1 MASTFCYIDPA
12 STALIWQVLAGVFI
26 SLGVVFGVFW
36 RKITTFFK
44 SVWVKLFRKNKK
56 QEEEKVVD
64 ESVLEIEDEVD
75 TKSEV
80 VESDETA
87 DEKLSEEKAEQKTEE
102 VAQEQN
108 NETENK

>member
-44 SVWVKLFRKNKK
+44 SVWVKLFRKNKT
-56 QEEEKVVD
+56 QEEEKIVD
-64 ESVLEIEDEVD
+64 ESVLEIEDNID
-75 TKSEV
+75 S
-80 VESDETA
+80 SDEGVENNSTTN
-87 DEKLSEEKAEQKTEE
+87 ENPVEEKTETETEE
-102 VAQEQN
+102 SP
-108 NETENK
+108 K

>member
-44 SVWVKLFRKNKK
+44 SVWVKLFRKNKN
-56 QEEEKVVD
+56 QVEEKVVD
-64 ESVLEIEDEVD
+64 EAALEVEDEEISSVE
-75 TKSEV
+75 T
-80 VESDETA
+80 VESAETTA
-87 DEKLSEEKAEQKTEE
+87 STEVKTEE
-102 VAQEQN
+102 VSQEQN

>member
-44 SVWVKLFRKNKK
+44 SVWVKLFRKNKN
-56 QEEEKVVD
+56 QEIEKVVD
-64 ESVLEIEDEVD
+64 ESVLEIEDEVE
-75 TKSEV
+75 TTTEA
-80 VESDETA
+80 VETTETVA
-87 DEKLSEEKAEQKTEE
+87 EKPVEEKAEQKTEE
-102 VAQEQN
+102 VPQEQN